1 MLETLD
7 YTIRTVHRPFY
18 ISISIFLTYH
28 VNSGTNQKQPM
39 ANSWMR
45 MLDMEYLRGFVN
57 ALGVYASL
65 NLSLLYLSQ
74 LFIWFYCICLL
85 YLSHIHVNRTF
96 LHKLKDKDNKTLKI
110 KKRCIVTG
118 EENRTYVPIDIQPLN
133 VMQPLNIQ
141 HHATT
146 SISNP

>member
-45 MLDMEYLRGFVN
+45 MLDMDYLRGFVN

-74 LFIWFYCICLL
+74 CNIQ
-85 YLSHIHVNRTF
+85 IHVNRTF

-110 KKRCIVTG
+110 KKG
-118 EENRTYVPIDIQPLN
+118 AL
-133 VMQPLNIQ
+133 
-141 HHATT
+141 
-146 SISNP
+146 